1 MGSYRSACS
10 HTARDTQ
17 LCKFNNPDPSS
28 DLAAYPGSFCNCPKR
43 RLQWPNGSNPDPRG
57 SISSHCTASRY
68 NGKLIR
74 VDGFDNGR
82 PCGLERPSLA
92 EIDRPKVLIV
102 DDDPLNRSLL
112 RVVLAPSCSVMEAEN
127 GTQALALV
135 ATGDPD
141 VVLLDVMMP
150 GVSGHD
156 VCRLIKSRPD
166 QPLLPVILLTALD
179 EQEDR
184 NAGLAAGADD
194 FLSKPFDR
202 RELLLRTR
210 AFARLRRHEL
220 LVRAQLRELAE
231 LQALKDDLVSLM
243 VHDMRNPLTGLI
255 ANLDM
260 LSGELSQDPVQ
271 AQEDAAEALQLAHR
285 LRTLLDEVLQV
296 RMLEEGE
303 LRLQLER
310 VPLAEVTREA
320 AETLQGEARAR
331 NVELSLASAEDP
343 VAPIDRKLARRCVE
357 NLIANALKYSQAGD
371 RVEVN
376 VLTESR
382 GVRIDVA
389 DRGPGV
395 PEEAKKTVFERFG
408 SVQARRDNRR
418 GFGLGLYLVSLALA
432 AHGGSAA
439 VVDRPGGG
447 SVFQLIFPV
456 NRACPSA

>member
-1 MGSYRSACS
+1 M
-10 HTARDTQ
+10 
-17 LCKFNNPDPSS
+17 
-28 DLAAYPGSFCNCPKR
+28 
-43 RLQWPNGSNPDPRG
+43 
-57 SISSHCTASRY
+57 TASVT
-68 NGKLIR
+68 
-74 VDGFDNGR
+74 VDR
-82 PCGLERPSLA
+82 LEERLSLA
-92 EIDRPKVLIV
+92 EIDRPKVLVV

-112 RVVLAPSCSVMEAEN
+112 RVVLAPTCSVLEAES
-127 GTQALALV
+127 GPEALDLIARSE
-135 ATGDPD
+135 PD
-141 VVLLDVMMP
+141 LVLLDVMMP
-150 GVSGHD
+150 GMSGHD
-156 VCRLIKSRPD
+156 VCRAIKTREGA
-166 QPLLPVILLTALD
+166 PLLPVILLTALD

-210 AFARLRRHEL
+210 AFARLRRNEM
-220 LVRAQLRELAE
+220 LVRTQLHELAE

-243 VHDMRNPLTGLI
+243 VHDMRNPLTGLL

-260 LSGELSQDPVQ
+260 LSGEVSLDPAQ
-271 AQEDAAEALQLAHR
+271 AKQDAAEALQLAHR
-285 LRTLLDEVLQV
+285 IRTLLDEVLQV

-331 NVELSLASAEDP
+331 NVELRLGAAADP

-357 NLIANALKYSQAGD
+357 NLIANALKYSRSGD
-371 RVEVN
+371 RVDVN
-376 VLTESR
+376 VLTEPR
-382 GVRIDVA
+382 GARIDVA

-408 SVQARRDNRR
+408 TVEARRDNRR

-439 VVDRPGGG
+439 VLDRPGGG

-456 NRACPSA
+456 TQACPA

>member
-1 MGSYRSACS
+1 MYCGRELLKLISVEWSGSASVE
-10 HTARDTQ
+10 
-17 LCKFNNPDPSS
+17 
-28 DLAAYPGSFCNCPKR
+28 G
-43 RLQWPNGSNPDPRG
+43 RG
-57 SISSHCTASRY
+57 SRLPEVH
-68 NGKLIR
+68 
-74 VDGFDNGR
+74 
-82 PCGLERPSLA
+82 
-92 EIDRPKVLIV
+92 RPKVLVV

-112 RVVLAPSCSVMEAEN
+112 RAVLGPSHEVTEAEN

-135 ATGDPD
+135 TKIDPD

-150 GVSGHD
+150 GMSGHD
-156 VCRLIKSRPD
+156 VCRMIKARAD

-210 AFARLRRHEL
+210 AFVRLRRNEL
-220 LVRAQLRELAE
+220 MVRAQLHELAE

-243 VHDMRNPLTGLI
+243 VHDMRNPLSGIIAHLGL
-255 ANLDM
+255 
-260 LSGELSQDPVQ
+260 LSEEIPQDPTQ
-271 AQEDAAEALQLAHR
+271 ARQDAADALQLAQR

-296 RMLEEGE
+296 RLLEEGE

-310 VPLAEVTREA
+310 VRLSEVTREA

-331 NVELSLASAEDP
+331 HVELAVAAPQDP
-343 VAPIDRKLARRCVE
+343 IAPVDRKLARRCVE
-357 NLIANALKYSQAGD
+357 NLIANALKYSRAGD

-376 VLTESR
+376 VVSETR
-382 GVRIDVA
+382 GARIDVA

-408 SVQARRDNRR
+408 TVEARRDNRR

-432 AHGGSAA
+432 AHGGTAT
-439 VVDRPGGG
+439 VLDRPGGG
-447 SVFQLIFPV
+447 SVFQLLFPL
-456 NRACPSA
+456 AQAQAA

>member
-1 MGSYRSACS
+1 M
-10 HTARDTQ
+10 
-17 LCKFNNPDPSS
+17 
-28 DLAAYPGSFCNCPKR
+28 
-43 RLQWPNGSNPDPRG
+43 
-57 SISSHCTASRY
+57 TASVT
-68 NGKLIR
+68 
-74 VDGFDNGR
+74 VDR
-82 PCGLERPSLA
+82 LEERLSLA

-112 RVVLAPSCSVMEAEN
+112 RVALAPSCSVIEAEN

-135 ATGDPD
+135 VSGDPD

-150 GVSGHD
+150 GMSGHD

-210 AFARLRRHEL
+210 AFARMRRNEL

-260 LSGELSQDPVQ
+260 LSGEVSQDPVQ
-271 AQEDAAEALQLAHR
+271 AQQDAGEALQLAHR

-320 AETLQGEARAR
+320 AQTLQGEARAR
-331 NVELSLASAEDP
+331 NVELSLASAENP
-343 VAPIDRKLARRCVE
+343 VAPI
-357 NLIANALKYSQAGD
+357 D

-439 VVDRPGGG
+439 VLDRPGGG

-456 NRACPSA
+456 TQSLPA

>member
-1 MGSYRSACS
+1 M
-10 HTARDTQ
+10 
-17 LCKFNNPDPSS
+17 
-28 DLAAYPGSFCNCPKR
+28 
-43 RLQWPNGSNPDPRG
+43 
-57 SISSHCTASRY
+57 
-68 NGKLIR
+68 
-74 VDGFDNGR
+74 
-82 PCGLERPSLA
+82 A

-112 RVVLAPSCSVMEAEN
+112 RVVLAPSCTVIEAEN

-135 ATGDPD
+135 VSGDPD

-150 GVSGHD
+150 GMSGHD

-166 QPLLPVILLTALD
+166 QPL
-179 EQEDR
+179 
-184 NAGLAAGADD
+184 
-194 FLSKPFDR
+194 
-202 RELLLRTR
+202 
-210 AFARLRRHEL
+210 
-220 LVRAQLRELAE
+220 E

-255 ANLDM
+255 ANLDL
-260 LSGELSQDPVQ
+260 LSGEVSQDPVQ
-271 AQEDAAEALQLAHR
+271 AQQDAAEALELAHR

-310 VPLAEVTREA
+310 VPLAEITREA

-331 NVELSLASAEDP
+331 HVELSLAAAEDP
-343 VAPIDRKLARRCVE
+343 VASIDRKLARRCVE
-357 NLIANALKYSQAGD
+357 NLIANALKYSHAGD
-371 RVEVN
+371 RIEVN

-447 SVFQLIFPV
+447 SVFQLVFP
-456 NRACPSA
+456 ATQSLPA

>member
-1 MGSYRSACS
+1 M
-10 HTARDTQ
+10 
-17 LCKFNNPDPSS
+17 
-28 DLAAYPGSFCNCPKR
+28 
-43 RLQWPNGSNPDPRG
+43 
-57 SISSHCTASRY
+57 SR
-68 NGKLIR
+68 
-74 VDGFDNGR
+74 FDNAAPQGE
-82 PCGLERPSLA
+82 GPSLA
-92 EIDRPKVLIV
+92 EVIRPKVLIV

-112 RVVLAPSCSVMEAEN
+112 RLVLGTTYAVMEADS
-127 GTQALALV
+127 GPRALALV
-135 ATGDPD
+135 ASDDPD

-150 GVSGHD
+150 GMSGYD
-156 VCRLIKSRPD
+156 VCRRIKSRPD

-179 EQEDR
+179 GQDDR
-184 NAGLAAGADD
+184 NEGLAAGADD

-210 AFARLRRHEL
+210 AFVHLRRNEL
-220 LVRAQLRELAE
+220 LVREQVHELAE

-243 VHDMRNPLTGLI
+243 VHDMRNPLTGLL

-260 LSGELSQDPVQ
+260 LSTELQNDPVQ
-271 AQEDAAEALQLAHR
+271 AQQDAAEALQLAHR

-310 VPLAEVTREA
+310 VRLSEVTREA

-331 NVELSLASAEDP
+331 QIELAVSAAGDP
-343 VAPIDRKLARRCVE
+343 VARVDRKLARRCVE
-357 NLIANALKYSQAGD
+357 NLIANALKYSRAGD

-376 VLTESR
+376 VLAESR
-382 GVRIDVA
+382 GARIDVS

-395 PEEAKKTVFERFG
+395 PEDAKKVVFERFG
-408 SVQARRDNRR
+408 SVEGRRDNKR

-439 VVDRPGGG
+439 VLDRPGGG

-456 NRACPSA
+456 NQSQPA